1 MFRVYASIH
10 QRTSPS
16 EVGALAQRAEAA
28 GYYGL
33 NVADGVH
40 DGLLIAAMAL
50 NATTRLK
57 VLLGVLVAFPRSP
70 MAVAHAAWDLQEA
83 SRGRFEL
90 GLGPQVR
97 GNIVGRFS
105 TPWAPPAPR
114 MREYIQSLREIF
126 ACFQSGGPLRFEG
139 EHYRFTRLQPFFNP
153 GPIENP
159 DIPIVLGGVG
169 PKMTALAG
177 EVADGLLTHPTNSH
191 PRFIREV
198 ARVRLREG
206 ATRAKRAADDVM
218 LMLTPLIATGVDER
232 QTRAAREEQRQLLS
246 FVYSTPAYWPTL
258 ELFGWRDRGERL
270 HQLTREG
277 KWAEMPGLIT
287 DEMLDELVPTAPYA
301 GIGDALRERY
311 AGVGSSLTF
320 PLPED
325 PAQDRELAKV
335 ITSLQG

>member
-40 DGLLIAAMAL
+40 DGVLIAAMAL

-70 MAVAHAAWDLQEA
+70 MTVAHAAWDLQAA

-105 TPWAPPAPR
+105 TAWTPPAPR
-114 MREYIQSLREIF
+114 MREYVESLQAIF
-126 ACFQSGGPLRFEG
+126 ACFQGGGPLSFEG

-153 GPIENP
+153 GPIEHP
-159 DIPIVLGGVG
+159 DLPIVLGAVG
-169 PKMTALAG
+169 PKMTAVAG

-198 ARVRLREG
+198 TLARLRDG
-206 ATRAKRAADDVM
+206 AARAKRAANDVM
-218 LMLTPLIATGVDER
+218 LMLTPLIAAGVDDE
-232 QTRAAREEQRQLLS
+232 QTRAEREKQRQLLS

-258 ELFGWRDRGERL
+258 ELFGWRERGERL

-277 KWAEMPGLIT
+277 RWAEMPVLVT

-301 GIGDALRERY
+301 EIGAVLRERY
-311 AGVGSSLTF
+311 ASLGHSVTF

-325 PAQDRELAKV
+325 PAQDREVATV
-335 ITSLQG
+335 IAGLQS

>member
-1 MFRVYASIH
+1 MFQAYASID

-16 EVGALAQRAEAA
+16 EVGALAQRVEAA

-40 DGLLIAAMAL
+40 DGVLIAAMAL

-70 MAVAHAAWDLQEA
+70 MTVAHAAWDLQAA

-105 TPWAPPAPR
+105 TPWTPPAPR
-114 MREYIQSLREIF
+114 MREYVASLRAIF
-126 ACFQSGGPLRFEG
+126 ACFQGGGALRFEG

-153 GPIENP
+153 GPIEHP
-159 DIPIVLGGVG
+159 DIPIVLGAVG
-169 PKMTALAG
+169 PKMTAVAG
-177 EVADGLLTHPTNSH
+177 EVADGLLTHPTNTH
-191 PRFIREV
+191 PRFLREV
-198 ARVRLREG
+198 TLVRLREG
-206 ATRAKRAADDVM
+206 AARAKREANDVM
-218 LMLTPLIATGVDER
+218 LMLTPLIATGVDEQ
-232 QTRAAREEQRQLLS
+232 QTRVAREKQRQLLS

-277 KWAEMPGLIT
+277 RWAEMPGLVT

-301 GIGDALRERY
+301 EISDVLRERY
-311 AGVGSSLTF
+311 ASLGNSVTF

-325 PAQDRELAKV
+325 PAQDREVAKV
-335 ITSLQG
+335 IAGLQG

>member
-1 MFRVYASIH
+1 MLQAYAAID

-16 EVGALAQRAEAA
+16 GVVALARRAEAA

-40 DGLLIAAMAL
+40 DGLLVAAMAL

-70 MAVAHAAWDLQEA
+70 MTVAHAAWDLQEA

-105 TPWAPPAPR
+105 TPWTPPAPR
-114 MREYIQSLREIF
+114 MREYVESLRAIF
-126 ACFQSGGPLRFEG
+126 TCFQSGSPLRFEG

-153 GPIENP
+153 GPIEHP
-159 DIPIVLGGVG
+159 EVPIVLGAVG
-169 PKMTALAG
+169 PRMTALAG
-177 EVADGLLTHPTNSH
+177 EVADGLLTHPTNTH
-191 PRFIREV
+191 PRFLREV
-198 ARVRLREG
+198 TLPRLGEG
-206 ATRAKRAADDVM
+206 AARAKRAASDVM
-218 LMLTPLIATGVDER
+218 LMLTPLIAAGVDDE
-232 QTRAAREEQRQLLS
+232 QTRAEREKQRQLLS

-277 KWAEMPGLIT
+277 GWAEMPGLIT

-301 GIGDALRERY
+301 MIGDVLRERY
-311 AGVGSSLTF
+311 AGLGSSITL
-320 PLPED
+320 PLPDD
-325 PAQDRELAKV
+325 PAHDREIAKV
-335 ITSLQG
+335 VTSLQG

>member
-16 EVGALAQRAEAA
+16 EVGELAQRAEAA

-40 DGLLIAAMAL
+40 DGVLIAAMAL
-50 NATTRLK
+50 RATTRLK

-70 MAVAHAAWDLQEA
+70 MTVAHAAWDLQA
-83 SRGRFEL
+83 GSRGRFEL

-105 TPWAPPAPR
+105 APWSAPAPR
-114 MREYIQSLREIF
+114 MREYVESLRAIF
-126 ACFQSGGPLRFEG
+126 ACFQHGGGLRYEG

-153 GPIENP
+153 GPIEHP
-159 DIPIVLGGVG
+159 DLPIVLGAVG
-169 PKMTALAG
+169 PRMTAVAG
-177 EVADGLLTHPTNSH
+177 EVADGLLTHPTNTH
-191 PRFIREV
+191 PRFLREV
-198 ARVRLREG
+198 TLVRLGEG
-206 ATRAKRAADDVM
+206 AARAKRAASDVM

-232 QTRAAREEQRQLLS
+232 QTRAAREQQRQLLS

-258 ELFGWRDRGERL
+258 ELFGWRERGERL

-277 KWAEMPGLIT
+277 GWAEMPGLIT

-301 GIGDALRERY
+301 QIGDVLRERY
-311 AGVGSSLTF
+311 ASLGASLTI

-325 PAQDRELAKV
+325 PAQDREVAKV
-335 ITSLQG
+335 VADLQG